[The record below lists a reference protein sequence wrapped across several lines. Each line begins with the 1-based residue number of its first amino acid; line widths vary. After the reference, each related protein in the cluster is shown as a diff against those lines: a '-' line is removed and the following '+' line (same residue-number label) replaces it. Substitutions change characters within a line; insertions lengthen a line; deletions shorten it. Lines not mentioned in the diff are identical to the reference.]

1 MRNRTNDY
9 FTEADLTSVENI
21 RKALNRLSCLQK
33 ENDSEEHQ
41 RRSEIAMELVEK
53 LQSDDK
59 KTPTDKVSFLNAA
72 IVHPAFSSRKLGA
85 LKRGLNSL
93 FSGGEG
99 PTANLHPY
107 FQSTGQSILIKS
119 RDEFESKNSSEQ
131 RITLT

>member
-72 IVHPAFSSRKLGA
+72 IVHPAFSSRDRKST
-85 LKRGLNSL
+85 RLNS
-93 FSGGEG
+93 S
-99 PTANLHPY
+99 H
-107 FQSTGQSILIKS
+107 
-119 RDEFESKNSSEQ
+119 
-131 RITLT
+131 